1 MFDSRNE
8 MISMK
13 GVSPLVASVLLLAI
27 VVSLSVII
35 GGWINTLSKDTTSTV
50 SNRTSEAISCSSSDL
65 TVEALYITNGTSG
78 TARAQVRNQ
87 GFQAITLT
95 SAQLIN
101 RTGHNHS
108 TTNSLGSLAKGE
120 IVQLSFSGVGV
131 TSCPTDFSRLV
142 VTTTCGGVSHTYTGT
157 PNCV

>member
-1 MFDSRNE
+1 
-8 MISMK
+8 MK
-13 GVSPLVASVLLLAI
+13 GISPLVASVLLLAI

-35 GGWINTLSKDTTSTV
+35 GGWVNTLSKDTTNTV
-50 SNRTSEAISCSSSDL
+50 SNRTTEAISCSSADL
-65 TVEALYITNGTSG
+65 TVESLYISNGTSG

-108 TTNSLGSLAKGE
+108 TTTTLGNLAKGE
-120 IVQLSFSGVGV
+120 VVQLSFSGVGV
-131 TSCPTDFSRLV
+131 PSCPTDFSRLII
-142 VTTTCGGVSHTYTGT
+142 TTTCGGTSHVYTES
-157 PNCV
+157 PNCP

>member
-1 MFDSRNE
+1 
-8 MISMK
+8 MIILK

-35 GGWINTLSKDTTSTV
+35 GGWINTLSKDTTTTV
-50 SNRTSEAISCSSSDL
+50 SNRTSEAISCSSADL
-65 TVEALYITNGTSG
+65 TVESVYITNGTSG
-78 TARAQVRNQ
+78 TARAQIRNQ

-108 TTNSLGSLAKGE
+108 TTTTLGNLAKGE
-120 IVQLSFSGVGV
+120 IIQLSFSGVGV
-131 TSCPTDFSRLV
+131 PSCPTDFSRIV
-142 VTTTCGGVSHTYTGT
+142 VTTTCGGVSDVFTGT
-157 PNCV
+157 PSCS